1 MTTRKMLAILAIGVF
16 FSGAVVDDAF
26 ARAGRSS
33 RSGIH
38 SSTGWRGS
46 RTQDSGSFQGINQ
59 SRRQPGSQA
68 QANQGQRPSWFQ
80 RNPFVAGLM
89 GAVAG
94 SALFAML
101 SSAFGGFG
109 GMGGSLMTMLLIAG
123 IAMMAMRLFRSKS
136 RPAYAGQTLGGQAP
150 RSQDWSPMA
159 GQSFGGG
166 TVTDFG
172 AFRQSK
178 EQGLAAIA
186 LESPTFTTA
195 KAEDELA
202 NVFFRVQEA
211 WSADDR
217 QTLRSVTTSEMYDT
231 FVADLTEMAN
241 RRERNVLKGTVMRSF
256 AITEA
261 WQDEGEEFITA
272 SIHARLLDYVERDG
286 RIVEGS
292 DSEPVD
298 FREVWTFGRPRRGG
312 EWRLSAIN
320 QL

>member
-1 MTTRKMLAILAIGVF
+1 MLAILAIGVLI
-16 FSGAVVDDAF
+16 SGTVVDDAF

-33 RSGIH
+33 RTGIH

-46 RTQDSGSFQGINQ
+46 RTTDSGSFQGINQ
-59 SRRQPGSQA
+59 SRRQPAYQSQTH
-68 QANQGQRPSWFQ
+68 QAQRPSWFQ

-101 SSAFGGFG
+101 GNVFGGFG
-109 GMGGSLMTMLLIAG
+109 GMGSGLLTMLLIAG
-123 IAMMAMRLFRSKS
+123 VAMMAMRLFRSKS
-136 RPAYAGQTLGGQAP
+136 PPAYAGQPGGQPQRTPDLRQFGGQA
-150 RSQDWSPMA
+150 
-159 GQSFGGG
+159 FGGG

-172 AFRQSK
+172 AFRQSR

-186 LESPTFTTA
+186 LESPTFTAA

-217 QTLRSVTTSEMYDT
+217 NSLRNLVTPEMFDT
-231 FVADLTEMAN
+231 FTADLTDMAN
-241 RRERNVLKGTVMRSF
+241 RHERNVLKGIVVKSF
-256 AITEA
+256 EITEA

-272 SIHARLLDYVERDG
+272 SIYARLLDYVERDG

-292 DSEPVD
+292 ASEPVD
-298 FREVWTFGRPRRGG
+298 FREVWTFARPRQGA

-320 QL
+320 QV